1 MVLTKLAI
9 TVVSKLGIL
18 NNQYVNNSDQKMYS
32 IQKHLFIFQY
42 PNHLNP
48 IAMQKTNVQEK
59 SERITLV
66 TATVLFF
73 SAVILFSLWFTQG

>member
-1 MVLTKLAI
+1 
-9 TVVSKLGIL
+9 
-18 NNQYVNNSDQKMYS
+18 
-32 IQKHLFIFQY
+32 
-42 PNHLNP
+42 
-48 IAMQKTNVQEK
+48 MQKTNVQEK